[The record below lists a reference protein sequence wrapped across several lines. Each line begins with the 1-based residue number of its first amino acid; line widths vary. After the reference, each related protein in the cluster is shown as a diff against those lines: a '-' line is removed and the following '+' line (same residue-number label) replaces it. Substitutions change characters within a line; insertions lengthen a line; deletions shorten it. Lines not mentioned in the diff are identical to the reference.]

1 MGEEA
6 DELLRH
12 RFETVNVWLPI
23 RGPLR
28 DAPLAVCDATSI
40 AFTDFVSS
48 EPAIATGRARSI
60 GCATRQPLVLSAR
73 NAGWR
78 GDPDQIL

>member
-1 MGEEA
+1 MGEGA

-48 EPAIATGRARSI
+48 ELAIATGRARPI
-60 GCATRQPLVLSAR
+60 GSGATQQPLVLSAR
-73 NAGWR
+73 NAG
-78 GDPDQIL
+78 